1 MPLST
6 QDNAK
11 LFQQLKLGFK
21 RTINWNI
28 YQSKRC
34 LLKQNKY
41 LNNFIDPS
49 FQSVNRIFIL
59 SFKHDA
65 QRINNKIYF
74 LPNVEIKHFHIIIDV
89 IISQPVKNN

>member
-11 LFQQLKLGFK
+11 IFQQLKLGFK

-28 YQSKRC
+28 YQSKPF

-49 FQSVNRIFIL
+49 FQGVNRIFIL

-65 QRINNKIYF
+65 QRINKKIYF
-74 LPNVEIKHFHIIIDV
+74 LPNVEIKYFHIIIDV
-89 IISQPVKNN
+89 MIGQPVKNN

>member
-28 YQSKRC
+28 YQSNPC

-49 FQSVNRIFIL
+49 FQGVNRIFIL

-74 LPNVEIKHFHIIIDV
+74 LPKVEIKHFHIIIDV
-89 IISQPVKNN
+89 MISQPVKNN